1 MSKEITVPKGLNE
14 VDAAIFLVKVSDK
27 ATAMTRELL
36 FKIHEE
42 KLYDGRFSSWDDFVE
57 SPDGLDKSRGW
68 ASKNLQV
75 HKWALA
81 NSFARESLE
90 GVDTERLYLAS
101 KMEGPALKALAKAQ
115 TLSRQDLKEEL
126 READPCIEHVSVTI
140 CTKCQTRL

>member
-1 MSKEITVPKGLNE
+1 MSKEIIVPKGLNE

-27 ATAMTRELL
+27 ATAMTREIL

-42 KLYDGRFSSWDDFVE
+42 KLYEGRFSSWDDFVE

-81 NSFARESLE
+81 NGFRRENLE

-101 KMEGPALKALAKAQ
+101 RMEGPALKALAKAQ

-126 READPCIEHVSVTI
+126 READPCTEHVLVTI
-140 CTKCQTRL
+140 CTKCQVRL